1 MRIRRGLA
9 RMVMAVGAAAL
20 LIGMGPGTG
29 MAEAMRP
36 GAVAATGSV
45 PAMSQRHNGGHR
57 HTVKP
62 ARPDAAQAAGD
73 ARAEALM
80 VDKLTRQP
88 VRPVYT
94 FYTVRSGDTVE
105 GIAKRF
111 HDASWLLRRRNGGLW
126 TMAPGQQIRVL
137 QWPFGVP
144 YFAIRP
150 SVTDHPRFYTVRS
163 GDTLSAIAGLLG
175 TDTYTLSAQNGLGD
189 GSLIYAGQR
198 LVLHRYT
205 TRLRRVLVPGV
216 PAARLHTGLLLTDMA
231 NLSGIDAALVKGLA
245 WRETQWTMVRG
256 ASGEIGMM
264 QIMPFMARWVQRALV
279 GYNLDPNVPA
289 NNALEGTLL
298 LAYYLDVTGH
308 NDHKALA
315 LYHSGDTLPS
325 RRNGLYITRVEQY
338 RAYFYQHP
346 RAGW

>member
-9 RMVMAVGAAAL
+9 RMVMVVGAAAL

-45 PAMSQRHNGGHR
+45 PAMSQRRNGGHR

-62 ARPDAAQAAGD
+62 ARPDAAQAAAD

-94 FYTVRSGDTVE
+94 FYTVRPGDTVE

-137 QWPFGVP
+137 QWPFGTP

-189 GSLIYAGQR
+189 GRLIYAGQR

-315 LYHSGDTLPS
+315 LYHSGDTLAS

-338 RAYFYQHP
+338 RAYFYHHP